1 VFLIFFS
8 SEIYLVYGFYMVTSD
23 TCLLPPLIKVAMML
37 HDVSYYSDTQ
47 LFSIVDYDYYHMC
60 KHSDKGA
67 PG

>member
-1 VFLIFFS
+1 
-8 SEIYLVYGFYMVTSD
+8 MVTSD